1 MADNTD
7 KLVTLSNLSEHVAEI
22 KRLLKQVRAYID
34 KKDDTKVDKVSG
46 KQLST
51 NDLTTELL
59 NKLNSLENYDDTA
72 VRNLISGISSRIDT
86 LVGESASEAID
97 NFNEILAFLNGVTDT
112 QTLQGL
118 ISNLKK
124 ALENQIATKANKSHT
139 HAASDITDFSA
150 QVKTLQAADILS
162 AEPTETTLTHTVN
175 GTTID
180 YKIGELVRVPDSES
194 ETGFKFFQLH
204 AVTDGKAV
212 WSKVG
217 TGSEGS
223 NSDIL
228 ISTIYIDQTITDPAS
243 MISGDIN
250 GEAIQA
256 IRANSHRF
264 LGKYTASG
272 TMSICQLSDTDSTK
286 FADGSVADLTGAQGD
301 VFMRLPVF
309 YTKAEEQTKNMWQI
323 KFAYGEK
330 PGDSWMTW
338 GGDDLIG
345 VYEAYVKS
353 NKLYSR
359 SEVAT
364 AHNINQANFKS
375 YARARGVGFSLVK
388 HKHQNIIA
396 FLLYALYGNTC
407 IKAIVGAG
415 TDSVK
420 GTGQTNSLGMSD
432 TTKDNGNSM
441 SINAWGLEN
450 WWGDRFEAVDNIMCK
465 NSFVY
470 ITEDDGSVR
479 ILETI
484 KNTDNWH
491 YPSKLLIGDYL
502 DVIMA
507 SDSKQCSITTGFC
520 DGQWTVGDSEH
531 VAYRSHATKY
541 DTGGPICYR
550 MTITENDV
558 NEAYGTRIAFQGNLI
573 KVDDPITFKSLTAI
587 G

>member
-1 MADNTD
+1 MAENTTTLATLDNLSDNTD
-7 KLVTLSNLSEHVAEI
+7 EI
-22 KRLLKQVRAYID
+22 KRILQQVRVYID
-34 KKDDTKVDKVSG
+34 KKDGTKVDKVDG
-46 KQLST
+46 KELSS
-51 NDLTTELL
+51 NDYTAAEK
-59 NKLNSLENYDDTA
+59 NKLATLKNYDDSELVSQIKA
-72 VRNLISGISSRIDT
+72 LEQSLNT
-86 LVGESASEAID
+86 LVGDSASEAID
-97 NFNEILAFLNGVTDT
+97 NFNEILSFLNGITDT
-112 QTLQGL
+112 DTLQGL

-139 HAASDITDFSA
+139 HAASDITDFTA

-175 GTTID
+175 GTEVA
-180 YKIGELVRVPDSES
+180 YQIGELVRVPDSS
-194 ETGFKFFQLH
+194 STTGYTFYQLN
-204 AVTDGKAV
+204 AIEEGKAV
-212 WSKVG
+212 WSRVG
-217 TGSEGS
+217 TGSGGS
-223 NSDIL
+223 ESNIL

-256 IRANSHRF
+256 IRVNSHRF
-264 LGKYTASG
+264 LGKYTTSG
-272 TMSICQLSDTDSTK
+272 TMTICQLSDTDSTK
-286 FADGSVADLTGAQGD
+286 FADGTAADLTGAQGD

-345 VYEAYVKS
+345 VYEAYVNS

-359 SEVAT
+359 SGVAT
-364 AHNINQANFKS
+364 AYNINQANFKS

-407 IKAIVGAG
+407 IKAIVGTG
-415 TDSVK
+415 TNSFK
-420 GTGQTNSLGMSD
+420 NTGQTNSLGMSD

-484 KNTDNWH
+484 KNTGNWH

-507 SDSKQCSITTGFC
+507 SDSKQCSSTTGFC
-520 DGQWTVGDSEH
+520 DGQWTTGDSEH
-531 VAYRSHATKY
+531 VAYRSHTAQY
-541 DTGGPICYR
+541 ESGGPICYR
-550 MTITENDV
+550 MNFTENDV
-558 NEAYGTRIAFQGNLI
+558 NESYGTRLAFQGNLI
-573 KVDDPITFKSLTAI
+573 KVNDPITFKSLTAI